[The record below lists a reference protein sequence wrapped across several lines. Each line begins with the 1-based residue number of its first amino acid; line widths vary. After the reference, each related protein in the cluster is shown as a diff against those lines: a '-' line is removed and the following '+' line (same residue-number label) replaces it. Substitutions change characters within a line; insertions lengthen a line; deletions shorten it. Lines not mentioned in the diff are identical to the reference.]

1 MSEILDARAA
11 VEQILDECALRAY
24 LFTVEPKTSGW
35 TLTIDC
41 AAEGG
46 WQNLV
51 LPVDAAE
58 LRASLRDA
66 ALRRKLRRDWEP
78 HLCACL
84 RRQAAVHLAGGLP

>member
-11 VEQILDECALRAY
+11 VEQILD
-24 LFTVEPKTSGW
+24 
-35 TLTIDC
+35 DC

-51 LPVDAAE
+51 LPVDAADV
-58 LRASLRDA
+58 R
-66 ALRRKLRRDWEP
+66 
-78 HLCACL
+78 ACL